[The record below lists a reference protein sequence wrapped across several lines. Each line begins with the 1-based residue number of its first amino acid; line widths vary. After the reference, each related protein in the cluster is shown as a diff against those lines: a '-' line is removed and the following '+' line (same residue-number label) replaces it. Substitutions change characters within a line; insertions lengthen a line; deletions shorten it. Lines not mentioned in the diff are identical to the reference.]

1 MVDKLL
7 KLKAEAEHD
16 LIYAQA
22 KLEIIGKLLADE
34 NPTTVEEKV
43 VECDNSDDEELT
55 EV

>member
-7 KLKAEAEHD
+7 KLKAEAEHE

-34 NPTTVEEKV
+34 NTAIVEEKV
-43 VECDNSDDEELT
+43 VEFDNSDDDELT